1 MRFDV
6 IEERKCRGYGFVDFS
21 VLEGIKKLA
30 ILLVNPAFESQ
41 IEEFS
46 FSSSQC
52 LFIVSRRFSRI

>member
-6 IEERKCRGYGFVDFS
+6 VEERKCRGYGCVNFS
-21 VLEGIKKLA
+21 VLEGIKKFV
-30 ILLVNPAFESQ
+30 IRSVNPAFESQ